1 MSDFDADLLI
11 PLAAIVLG
19 LAIPLL
25 GIVTNYRRKKAIL
38 DAHHRERM
46 AAIERG
52 IELPPL
58 PPGLVDDERHHRPA
72 DPGRYL
78 LVGLVALFVGG
89 AIFAFLWNIANHEVA
104 FVGLI
109 PAAVGLAYLL
119 FYWLRARKPQAP
131 GVSET

>member
-1 MSDFDADLLI
+1 MNGFDFDLLI
-11 PLAAIVLG
+11 PLAAVVLG

-58 PPGLVDDERHHRPA
+58 PPGLIDDERQRRPV

-78 LVGLVALFVGG
+78 LVGLVALCVGG
-89 AIFAFLWNIANHEVA
+89 AIFAFLWNIASHDVA

-109 PAAVGLAYLL
+109 PASVGLAYLL
-119 FYWLRARKPQAP
+119 FYWIQARKPQAP
-131 GVSET
+131 APSET

>member
-1 MSDFDADLLI
+1 MNGFDFDLLI

-38 DAHHRERM
+38 EAHHRERM

-58 PPGLVDDERHHRPA
+58 PPGLIDDERQRRPA

-89 AIFAFLWNIANHEVA
+89 AIFAFLWNIASHDVA

-109 PAAVGLAYLL
+109 PASVGLAYLL
-119 FYWLRARKPQAP
+119 FYWIQARKPQAP
-131 GVSET
+131 APSET